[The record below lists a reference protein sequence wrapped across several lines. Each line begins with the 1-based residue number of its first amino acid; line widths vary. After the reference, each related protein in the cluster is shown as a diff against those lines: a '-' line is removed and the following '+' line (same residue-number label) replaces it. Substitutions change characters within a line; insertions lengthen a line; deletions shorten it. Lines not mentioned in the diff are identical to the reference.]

1 MHIED
6 VVDRYFEC
14 IRAQDIDSLTTL
26 YADDATFVLPTG
38 NHFSGVSSIREM
50 HLAVFQTG
58 APCPTPLA
66 VVLGDTAAAVEIE
79 TRLSDGT
86 NRRTANFFQ
95 CDAAGLIKRICVYM
109 QMTP

>member
-1 MHIED
+1 MPFRWTET
-6 VVDRYFEC
+6 E
-14 IRAQDIDSLTTL
+14 IR
-26 YADDATFVLPTG
+26 PE
-38 NHFSGVSSIREM
+38 VSE
-50 HLAVFQTG
+50 G
-58 APCPTPLA
+58 AHRAPLA